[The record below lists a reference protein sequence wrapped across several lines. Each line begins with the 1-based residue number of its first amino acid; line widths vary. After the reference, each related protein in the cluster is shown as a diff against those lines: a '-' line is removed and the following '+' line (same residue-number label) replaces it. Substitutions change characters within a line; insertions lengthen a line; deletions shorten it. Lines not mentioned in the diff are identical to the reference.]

1 MNSAMTRISRRTLLG
16 GLAGGALLL
25 LARPGRAQSLSSL
38 LASGQLGERFD
49 GFVQARDPAAQGAA
63 AEINGKRRD
72 IYQKRASET
81 GQTVEVVG
89 RIYAAELY
97 QKATPGTWFLLENG
111 SWVQK

>member
-1 MNSAMTRISRRTLLG
+1 MTRVINPLSRRTLLA

-25 LARPGRAQSLSSL
+25 LARPGLAQSLKDL

-49 GFVQARDPAAQGAA
+49 GFVQARDGGAQGAA
-63 AEINGKRRD
+63 NDINAKRLG
-72 IYQKRASET
+72 IYQQRASES
-81 GQTVEVVG
+81 GQSVEVVG

-97 QKATPGTWFLLENG
+97 DKAAPGTWFLLENG